1 MISFAQ
7 AQDILQ
13 QQNITINHETIP
25 LAKINGRILAKSI
38 FATNSLPGFRN
49 SAMDGF
55 ALNSQWVNNQSQNQ
69 FIVKNTIKAGE
80 VVPANYNS
88 QMICAVMTGAY
99 VPECYDTVIP
109 IEQVE
114 QTVALQEKIIQLSK
128 PVKAK
133 QHIRNVGEDVLEG
146 ELILEQGVYLSAK
159 EQALLMALGIEDVT
173 VFARSKVALLTTGNE
188 VCDSGKGNLPL
199 GMLYNSNAVYLKQK
213 LVEHGAVVDYLGI
226 IPDSPS
232 ALKKVLLKIMEQD
245 YDAII
250 TTGAVSAGDFDFVPS
265 VLKNLQAEILFH
277 KVTMRP
283 GKPILLGRLPSKQLI
298 FALPGNPVSAVVG
311 LEFFVLPWFRQVM
324 HRKSIQPIFTK
335 LKASTIGKKGFTV
348 FKKAQVQ
355 VYPHG
360 VVSNILTGQMSF
372 QLKPL
377 LAANAWVKLSG
388 ECGEYSSGS
397 LVETYYQQ

>member
-38 FATNSLPGFRN
+38 FATNSILGFRN

-69 FIVKNTIKAGE
+69 FIVKHILKAGE
-80 VVPANYNS
+80 VVPANYNA

-99 VPECYDTVIP
+99 VPECYDSVIP
-109 IEQVE
+109 VEQVE
-114 QTVALQEKIIQLSK
+114 QTADPRGKIIQFSK

-133 QHIRNVGEDVLEG
+133 QHIRNVGEDILEG
-146 ELILEQGVYLSAK
+146 ELVLARGVYLSAK
-159 EQALLMALGIEDVT
+159 EQAVLMALGIDEVT

-188 VCDSGKGNLPL
+188 VCDLGKCNLPL

-213 LVEHGAVVDYLGI
+213 LIEHGAVVDYLGI

-311 LEFFVLPWFRQVM
+311 LEFFVLPWFRQIM
-324 HRKSIQPIFTK
+324 HRKPIEPIFTK
-335 LKASTIGKKGFTV
+335 LEASTIGKKGFTV